1 MQITYAFI
9 VSAFAVAAEAVTCAS
24 APFKS
29 GNVFLFSERT
39 GGVQQA
45 DFNTGFLRYTPNSDA
60 TKAGKLELSNQTQ
73 DRKVMCVGE
82 KDAKDWTC
90 FWLDA
95 GGTCDTTL
103 LLDPSKDTSVS
114 YYFHCWRSYYKVA
127 WANIN
132 KGWHCIIGASM

>member
-29 GNVFLFSERT
+29 GNVFLFSERA

-60 TKAGKLELSNQTQ
+60 TKPGKLELSNQTQ

-114 YYFHCWRSYYKVA
+114 YYFHC
-127 WANIN
+127 
-132 KGWHCIIGASM
+132 

>member
-1 MQITYAFI
+1 MQITYALI
-9 VSAFAVAAEAVTCAS
+9 ASAFAVAAEAVTCVS
-24 APFKS
+24 APWTT
-29 GNVFLFSERT
+29 GNVFLFSERA

-60 TKAGKLELSNQTQ
+60 AKPGKLELSNQTQ

-82 KDAKDWTC
+82 QGAKDWTC

-103 LLDPSKDTSVS
+103 LLDPKLNASV
-114 YYFHCWRSYYKVA
+114 
-127 WANIN
+127 
-132 KGWHCIIGASM
+132 GTE

>member
-1 MQITYAFI
+1 MQITHAII
-9 VSAFAVAAEAVTCAS
+9 VSAFAVAAEAVACAS
-24 APFKS
+24 APFVS
-29 GNVFLFSERT
+29 GNVFLFSDRG

-60 TKAGKLELSNQTQ
+60 TKVGKLELSNQTQ

-95 GGTCDTTL
+95 NGTCDTTL
-103 LLDPSKDTSVS
+103 LLDPSKDTSVGT
-114 YYFHCWRSYYKVA
+114 A
-127 WANIN
+127 
-132 KGWHCIIGASM
+132 

>member
-1 MQITYAFI
+1 
-9 VSAFAVAAEAVTCAS
+9 SSCPPS
-24 APFKS
+24 PSPPRRLPPFKS

-60 TKAGKLELSNQTQ
+60 TKAGKLERSNQTQ

-82 KDAKDWTC
+82 QGAKDWTC

-114 YYFHCWRSYYKVA
+114 YYFHCCGDYYEAA
-127 WANIN
+127 WANIDI
-132 KGWHCIIGASM
+132 GWHCIIGA